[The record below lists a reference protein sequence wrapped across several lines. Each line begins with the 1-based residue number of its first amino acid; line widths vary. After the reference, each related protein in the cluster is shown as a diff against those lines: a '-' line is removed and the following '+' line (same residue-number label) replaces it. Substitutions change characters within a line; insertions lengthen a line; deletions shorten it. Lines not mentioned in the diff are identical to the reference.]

1 MDKIPK
7 KIKVIKNKINRIV
20 DNFNK
25 FKIEGYI
32 IPKNDNF
39 FSEYVKH
46 DRLKIISNFTGS
58 AGFAII
64 FKNKNYLFVDGR
76 YTLQAN
82 SESGKNFKIV
92 EFPNLLPKNLFQKV
106 ILGYDPTLF
115 TKLQLQYFFGKK
127 IKLVPISENLVDIL
141 KKPSERHSEQY
152 YSLPSKITG
161 KSHKLKISVVSN
173 IIKKNK
179 SDYLFISAP
188 ENVSW
193 LLNIRGSDVPFSPIV
208 NCYCLIGKNKKIL
221 IIGKKN
227 KFKNLLKKKTISKNQ
242 IIDPK
247 NLVDLLEGLKG
258 KNFIIDEKTCSIF
271 YEELIAKKFHIKKR
285 VDPCYLLKAKKNSAE
300 IKNMINTHIEDG
312 IALTKF
318 IFWIKNNKNQSLTEI
333 DAEKKLESFR
343 RRSKNYLYPSF
354 NTIAGSGPNGAI
366 VHYRASNKT
375 NRRIKNKDIFLCDSG
390 GQYKYG
396 TTDVTRTIC
405 FSKPSKKIKKVFTL
419 VLKGHIAIVT
429 NDFNKN
435 KKGYQLDIKAR
446 KFLKEKGYDFKHGT
460 GHGVGFFSNVHEGP
474 QSISKYNKIKLI
486 EGMILSNEPG
496 YYEKGKFGIRIE
508 NLIFIKKNKKK
519 LFFENLTL
527 APIDKD
533 LIEFKMLTKKE
544 KDYIFKYH
552 LKIYSKLSNF
562 LSLKERKWLIKQL

>member
-1 MDKIPK
+1 MDKVPK
-7 KIKVIKNKINRIV
+7 KIKVIKDKINKIVGYFQKYNI
-20 DNFNK
+20 D
-25 FKIEGYI
+25 GYI
-32 IPKNDNF
+32 VPKNDNF
-39 FSEYVKH
+39 FSEHVRH
-46 DRLKIISNFTGS
+46 DRLKIISNFSGS

-76 YTLQAN
+76 YTLQAKK
-82 SESGKNFKIV
+82 ESGKNFKII
-92 EFPNLLPKNLFQKV
+92 EYPKFLPKYLFKNV
-106 ILGYDPTLF
+106 ILGFDPTLY

-127 IKLVPISENLVDIL
+127 IKLIPISKNLIDIL
-141 KKPSERHSEQY
+141 KKPKNRNLGQY
-152 YSLPSKITG
+152 YSLPREIAG
-161 KSHKLKISVVSN
+161 KSHRYKISMVSE
-173 IIKKNK
+173 ILRKNK

-193 LLNIRGSDVPFSPIV
+193 LLNIRGSDVPFSPIT
-208 NCYCLIGKNKKIL
+208 NCNCLVGKNKKIL
-221 IIGKKN
+221 LIGKIN
-227 KFKNLLKKKTISKNQ
+227 KFKNLLTKRIIFKNQ

-247 NLVDLLEGLKG
+247 NFNNLLESLKG

-271 YEELIAKKFHIKKR
+271 NERLIDKKFRIKAR

-300 IKNMINTHIEDG
+300 IHNMIKSHIDDG

-318 IFWIKNNKNQSLTEI
+318 IFWIKNNNNFCLTEL
-333 DAEKKLESFR
+333 DAEKKLEYLR
-343 RRSKNYLYPSF
+343 KKSKNYLYPSF
-354 NTIAGSGPNGAI
+354 NTIAGSGPNGAVI
-366 VHYRASNKT
+366 HYRASDKT
-375 NRRIKNKDIFLCDSG
+375 NRKIKRKDIFLCDSG

-405 FSKPSKKIKKVFTL
+405 FSEPSKKIKKVFTL
-419 VLKGHIAIVT
+419 VLKGHIAVAT
-429 NDFNKN
+429 SDLNKG

-474 QSISKYNKIKLI
+474 QSISKFNKVKLV
-486 EGMILSNEPG
+486 EGMVLSNEPG
-496 YYEKGKFGIRIE
+496 YYEEGKFGIRIE
-508 NLIFIKKNKKK
+508 NLLFIKKLKKK

-533 LIEFKMLTKKE
+533 LIDYKMLTKKE

-552 LKIYSKLSNF
+552 LMVYSKLSSF
-562 LSLKERKWLIKQL
+562 LNLKEKKWLIKHL

>member
-208 NCYCLIGKNKKIL
+208 NCYCLIGKNKKTL

-227 KFKNLLKKKTISKNQ
+227 KFKNLLKKRTISKNQ

>member
-1 MDKIPK
+1 M
-7 KIKVIKNKINRIV
+7 IKNKINRIV

-25 FKIEGYI
+25 YKIEGYI

-76 YTLQAN
+76 YTLQA
-82 SESGKNFKIV
+82 SRESGKNFKIV
-92 EFPNLLPKNLFQKV
+92 EFPNLLPKNLFQRV

-115 TKLQLQYFFGKK
+115 TKLQLKYFFGKK
-127 IKLVPISENLVDIL
+127 IKLVPISKNLVDIL
-141 KKPSERHSEQY
+141 KKPSEGHSEQY

-161 KSHKLKISVVSN
+161 KSHRFKISVVSN

-193 LLNIRGSDVPFSPIV
+193 LLNIRGSDVPFSPIT
-208 NCYCLIGKNKKIL
+208 NCYCLIGKNKKTL

-227 KFKNLLKKKTISKNQ
+227 KFKNLIRERIISKNQ

-247 NLVDLLEGLKG
+247 NLVDLLEGLRG

-271 YEELIAKKFHIKKR
+271 YEELIAKKFYIKKR

-343 RRSKNYLYPSF
+343 KRSKNYLYPSF

-552 LKIYSKLSNF
+552 LMIYSKLSNF
-562 LSLKERKWLIKQL
+562 LNYKEKKWLIEQL

>member
-1 MDKIPK
+1 MDKVPK

>member
-1 MDKIPK
+1 M
-7 KIKVIKNKINRIV
+7 IKNKINRIV

-25 FKIEGYI
+25 YKIEGYI

-76 YTLQAN
+76 YTLQAIR
-82 SESGKNFKIV
+82 ESGKNFKIV

-115 TKLQLQYFFGKK
+115 TKLQLQYFFGRK
-127 IKLVPISENLVDIL
+127 IKLVPISRNLVDIL
-141 KKPSERHSEQY
+141 KKPSERNSKQY
-152 YSLPSKITG
+152 YYLPYKITG
-161 KSHKLKISVVSN
+161 KSHKFKISVVSN

-193 LLNIRGSDVPFSPIV
+193 LLNIRGSDVPFSPIT
-208 NCYCLIGKNKKIL
+208 NCYCLIGKNKKTL

-227 KFKNLLKKKTISKNQ
+227 KFKNLIKKRIISKNQ
-242 IIDPK
+242 VIDPK
-247 NLVDLLEGLKG
+247 NLFGLLEGLRG

-271 YEELIAKKFHIKKR
+271 YEELIAKKFNIKKR

-318 IFWIKNNKNQSLTEI
+318 IFWIKNNKNQGLTEI

-343 RRSKNYLYPSF
+343 KRSKNYLYPSF

-405 FSKPSKKIKKVFTL
+405 FSKPSKKIKKIFTL

-496 YYEKGKFGIRIE
+496 YYERGKFGIRIE
-508 NLIFIKKNKKK
+508 NLIFIKKIKKK

-527 APIDKD
+527 APIDRD

-552 LKIYSKLSNF
+552 LMIYSKLSNS